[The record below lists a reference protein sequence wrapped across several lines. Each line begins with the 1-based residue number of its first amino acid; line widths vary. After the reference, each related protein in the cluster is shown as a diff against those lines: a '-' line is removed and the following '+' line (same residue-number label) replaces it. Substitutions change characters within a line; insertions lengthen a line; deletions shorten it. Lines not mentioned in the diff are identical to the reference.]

1 MGFIAG
7 DSVLD
12 AAYGYGM
19 VCDVI
24 RNPDETYPVI
34 CRFWQNGRP
43 VEISYTRDGFNDVS
57 DMIPSLVHAGTGAA
71 KGKPCACPLRI
82 STRNTG
88 NCSAAPGRR
97 NLERMLQS
105 TALHEMMKNGCPFG
119 SPGGHFLWT
128 CRWLGK
134 GRGLSWGAAGC

>member
-12 AAYGYGM
+12 TAYGYGM

-57 DMIPSLVHAGTGAA
+57 DMIPSLVHAGVEEAA
-71 KGKPCACPLRI
+71 AEQKSWRRW
-82 STRNTG
+82 SG
-88 NCSAAPGRR
+88 NIMS
-97 NLERMLQS
+97 L
-105 TALHEMMKNGCPFG
+105 
-119 SPGGHFLWT
+119 
-128 CRWLGK
+128 K
-134 GRGLSWGAAGC
+134 GRGCF

>member
-57 DMIPSLVHAGTGAA
+57 DMILRLSMPRNW
-71 KGKPCACPLRI
+71 CPLRI
-82 STRNTG
+82 STKGKFRRRR
-88 NCSAAPGRR
+88 RR
-97 NLERMLQS
+97 NLEQMLRS
-105 TALHEMMKNGCPFG
+105 TALHV
-119 SPGGHFLWT
+119 
-128 CRWLGK
+128 R
-134 GRGLSWGAAGC
+134 

>member
-1 MGFIAG
+1 MGFLFGTEGRTKEASSRPGVASGEEKGGREVAMGFIAG

-34 CRFWQNGRP
+34 CRFWQNGRH

-57 DMIPSLVHAGTGAA
+57 DMIPSLVHAGAGAA
-71 KGKPCACPLRI
+71 KGKPVRLSFEDFDEEYRE
-82 STRNTG
+82 
-88 NCSAAPGRR
+88 
-97 NLERMLQS
+97 L
-105 TALHEMMKNGCPFG
+105 FG
-119 SPGGHFLWT
+119 
-128 CRWLGK
+128 
-134 GRGLSWGAAGC
+134 GAGQKKP

>member
-43 VEISYTRDGFNDVS
+43 VEIS

-71 KGKPCACPLRI
+71 KGKPVRLSFEDFDEEYRK
-82 STRNTG
+82 
-88 NCSAAPGRR
+88 
-97 NLERMLQS
+97 L
-105 TALHEMMKNGCPFG
+105 FG
-119 SPGGHFLWT
+119 
-128 CRWLGK
+128 
-134 GRGLSWGAAGC
+134 GAGQKKP

>member
-1 MGFIAG
+1 MGFLFGTEGRTKEASSRPGVASGEEKAGREVYMGFIAG

-71 KGKPCACPLRI
+71 KGKPVRLSFEDFDEEYRK
-82 STRNTG
+82 
-88 NCSAAPGRR
+88 
-97 NLERMLQS
+97 L
-105 TALHEMMKNGCPFG
+105 FG
-119 SPGGHFLWT
+119 
-128 CRWLGK
+128 
-134 GRGLSWGAAGC
+134 GAGQKKP

>member
-34 CRFWQNGRP
+34 CRFWRNGSP

-57 DMIPSLVHAGTGAA
+57 DVIPSLVHARAGAA
-71 KGKPCACPLRI
+71 KGKPVPLSFEEFDEEYRE
-82 STRNTG
+82 
-88 NCSAAPGRR
+88 
-97 NLERMLQS
+97 L
-105 TALHEMMKNGCPFG
+105 FG
-119 SPGGHFLWT
+119 GAGQ
-128 CRWLGK
+128 K
-134 GRGLSWGAAGC
+134 LSLIHI

>member
-57 DMIPSLVHAGTGAA
+57 DMIPSLVHVGTGAA
-71 KGKPCACPLRI
+71 KGKPVRLSFEDFDEEYRK
-82 STRNTG
+82 
-88 NCSAAPGRR
+88 
-97 NLERMLQS
+97 L
-105 TALHEMMKNGCPFG
+105 FG
-119 SPGGHFLWT
+119 
-128 CRWLGK
+128 
-134 GRGLSWGAAGC
+134 GAGQKKP

>member
-1 MGFIAG
+1 MGFLFWTEGRTKEASSRPGVASGEEKAGREVYMGVIAG

-71 KGKPCACPLRI
+71 KGKPVRLSFEDFDEEYRK
-82 STRNTG
+82 
-88 NCSAAPGRR
+88 
-97 NLERMLQS
+97 L
-105 TALHEMMKNGCPFG
+105 FG
-119 SPGGHFLWT
+119 
-128 CRWLGK
+128 
-134 GRGLSWGAAGC
+134 GAGQKKP

>member
-71 KGKPCACPLRI
+71 KGKPVRL
-82 STRNTG
+82 SFEDFDEDTG

-105 TALHEMMKNGCPFG
+105 TVLHEMMKRMPFRFTG
-119 SPGGHFLWT
+119 RAFLWT

>member
-71 KGKPCACPLRI
+71 KGKCACPLRI

-105 TALHEMMKNGCPFG
+105 TALHEMMKRMPFRFIG
-119 SPGGHFLWT
+119 RAFLWT

-134 GRGLSWGAAGC
+134 GRGLSWGAAGY

>member
-34 CRFWQNGRP
+34 CRFWQNTQPREQWEKNTVP
-43 VEISYTRDGFNDVS
+43 EPRVPEIGGSSHRCRE
-57 DMIPSLVHAGTGAA
+57 ARAA
-71 KGKPCACPLRI
+71 SI
-82 STRNTG
+82 
-88 NCSAAPGRR
+88 
-97 NLERMLQS
+97 
-105 TALHEMMKNGCPFG
+105 
-119 SPGGHFLWT
+119 
-128 CRWLGK
+128 
-134 GRGLSWGAAGC
+134 

>member
-24 RNPDETYPVI
+24 RNPDETYPVT

-71 KGKPCACPLRI
+71 KGKPVRLSFEDFDEEYREL
-82 STRNTG
+82 
-88 NCSAAPGRR
+88 SAAPGRETLSGCFR
-97 NLERMLQS
+97 VRRF
-105 TALHEMMKNGCPFG
+105 MK
-119 SPGGHFLWT
+119 
-128 CRWLGK
+128 
-134 GRGLSWGAAGC
+134 

>member
-57 DMIPSLVHAGTGAA
+57 RYDPFTCPCGNRCREREACALV
-71 KGKPCACPLRI
+71 L
-82 STRNTG
+82 
-88 NCSAAPGRR
+88 
-97 NLERMLQS
+97 
-105 TALHEMMKNGCPFG
+105 
-119 SPGGHFLWT
+119 
-128 CRWLGK
+128 
-134 GRGLSWGAAGC
+134 

>member
-1 MGFIAG
+1 MDGRPYEGGIFPARRRKRGREGRKGVAMGFIAG

-71 KGKPCACPLRI
+71 KGKPVRLSFEDFDEEYRK
-82 STRNTG
+82 
-88 NCSAAPGRR
+88 
-97 NLERMLQS
+97 L
-105 TALHEMMKNGCPFG
+105 FG
-119 SPGGHFLWT
+119 
-128 CRWLGK
+128 
-134 GRGLSWGAAGC
+134 GAGQKKP

>member
-57 DMIPSLVHAGTGAA
+57 DMIPR
-71 KGKPCACPLRI
+71 KGSPCACPLRI

-105 TALHEMMKNGCPFG
+105 TALHEMMKRMPFRFTG
-119 SPGGHFLWT
+119 RAFLWT

>member
-57 DMIPSLVHAGTGAA
+57 CGNRCREREARALV
-71 KGKPCACPLRI
+71 L
-82 STRNTG
+82 
-88 NCSAAPGRR
+88 
-97 NLERMLQS
+97 
-105 TALHEMMKNGCPFG
+105 
-119 SPGGHFLWT
+119 
-128 CRWLGK
+128 
-134 GRGLSWGAAGC
+134 

>member
-1 MGFIAG
+1 MGFLFWTEGRTKEASSRPGVASGEEKAGREVYMGFIAG

-71 KGKPCACPLRI
+71 KGKPVRLSFEDFDEEYRK
-82 STRNTG
+82 
-88 NCSAAPGRR
+88 
-97 NLERMLQS
+97 L
-105 TALHEMMKNGCPFG
+105 FG
-119 SPGGHFLWT
+119 
-128 CRWLGK
+128 
-134 GRGLSWGAAGC
+134 GAGQKKP

>member
-34 CRFWQNGRP
+34 CRFWRNGRP
-43 VEISYTRDGFNDVS
+43 VEISYTRDGFNVPLSFEEFDEEYRE
-57 DMIPSLVHAGTGAA
+57 LFGGAGQ
-71 KGKPCACPLRI
+71 KKP
-82 STRNTG
+82 
-88 NCSAAPGRR
+88 
-97 NLERMLQS
+97 
-105 TALHEMMKNGCPFG
+105 
-119 SPGGHFLWT
+119 
-128 CRWLGK
+128 
-134 GRGLSWGAAGC
+134 

>member
-57 DMIPSLVHAGTGAA
+57 RYDPSLVMREPVPR
-71 KGKPCACPLRI
+71 KGSPCACPLRI

-88 NCSAAPGRR
+88 NCSAAPSRR

-105 TALHEMMKNGCPFG
+105 TVLHEMMKRMPFRFTG
-119 SPGGHFLWT
+119 RAFLWT

>member
-1 MGFIAG
+1 MGFLFGTEGRTKEAYSRPGVASGEEMGGREVDMGFIAG

-34 CRFWQNGRP
+34 CRFWQNGRH

-57 DMIPSLVHAGTGAA
+57 DMIPSLVHAGAGAA
-71 KGKPCACPLRI
+71 KGKPVRLSFEDFDEEYRE
-82 STRNTG
+82 
-88 NCSAAPGRR
+88 
-97 NLERMLQS
+97 L
-105 TALHEMMKNGCPFG
+105 FG
-119 SPGGHFLWT
+119 
-128 CRWLGK
+128 
-134 GRGLSWGAAGC
+134 GAGQKKP

>member
-1 MGFIAG
+1 MGFLFGTEGRTKEASSRPGVASGEEMGGREADMGFIAG

-57 DMIPSLVHAGTGAA
+57 DMIPSLVHAGAGAA
-71 KGKPCACPLRI
+71 
-82 STRNTG
+82 
-88 NCSAAPGRR
+88 
-97 NLERMLQS
+97 
-105 TALHEMMKNGCPFG
+105 
-119 SPGGHFLWT
+119 
-128 CRWLGK
+128 
-134 GRGLSWGAAGC
+134 